1 MLVFINYCTLKCF
14 TLCNNCS
21 YTVCMRYQ
29 TNYGRLKSTEMWH
42 CVTGQALP
50 GIGKDHSAFKSQEIL
65 VQHYCTTS

>member
-1 MLVFINYCTLKCF
+1 
-14 TLCNNCS
+14 
-21 YTVCMRYQ
+21 MRYQ